1 MRQTPYSQP
10 SQVTAEEGEAHVD
23 GPDGI
28 AVALTPDAAE
38 ETGRRLL
45 DAAAEARQQ
54 QDNKGINRQAA
65 AE

>member
-10 SQVTAEEGEAHVD
+10 SQVTAEEGEVHVD